1 MIKKE
6 EVIKMFREGR
16 IKGYL
21 PADIAALEIYVNNMG
36 NYTGAVFVNPDKT
49 EAGMP
54 LPILNLDEVYNSI
67 KDSEDAIEAGVRASG
82 IVQGFLKNS
91 YVPNIDF
98 SELPEIM
105 KDYNKISD
113 RVYLA
118 AVSPSYNNE
127 TAALY
132 EANGMRFAAKMLLAQ
147 DADDSVVV
155 QIPQNAIKSMGL
167 TEKEFFTKVSENT
180 AKLLK
185 PEIRTLSEIFQGI
198 PTDIPPEA
206 IDMSM
211 LVVTSENKI
220 KGAASLILDDTV
232 LSRVSEK
239 YNGGNYFILPSST
252 NEFIT
257 MPGSYLNETA
267 ENIAMMTQMVEYIND
282 TEVTPEEI
290 LSYDVYHYNAEKHK
304 LEKATDYCINKQ
316 IELEQSRQPR
326 ADEELN
332 EHLNK
337 NDNIKL

>member
-127 TAALY
+127 TVALY

-167 TEKEFFTKVSENT
+167 TEKEFLQKYQKIQQNYLSQKFVLYQKFSREFRQIFLQ
-180 AKLLK
+180 KL
-185 PEIRTLSEIFQGI
+185 
-198 PTDIPPEA
+198 
-206 IDMSM
+206 
-211 LVVTSENKI
+211 
-220 KGAASLILDDTV
+220 
-232 LSRVSEK
+232 
-239 YNGGNYFILPSST
+239 
-252 NEFIT
+252 
-257 MPGSYLNETA
+257 
-267 ENIAMMTQMVEYIND
+267 
-282 TEVTPEEI
+282 
-290 LSYDVYHYNAEKHK
+290 
-304 LEKATDYCINKQ
+304 
-316 IELEQSRQPR
+316 
-326 ADEELN
+326 
-332 EHLNK
+332 
-337 NDNIKL
+337 